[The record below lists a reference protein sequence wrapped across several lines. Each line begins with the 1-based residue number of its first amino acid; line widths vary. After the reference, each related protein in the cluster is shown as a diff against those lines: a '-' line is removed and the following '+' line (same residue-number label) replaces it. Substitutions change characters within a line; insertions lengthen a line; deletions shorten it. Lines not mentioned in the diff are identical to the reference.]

1 MPSTNSVSFFSSADN
16 NECSKSNGGCSHFCV
31 NLRSSYRCGCPDG
44 YALHSDKKT
53 CYPGNN
59 NDIIFLMRNLNLEE
73 TFRRLFLSTIADYRR
88 KNITFISM
96 NYSLGKWNTRSEN
109 WQQNNLAKS
118 RSFRVRILLI
128 NHIHVN
134 SILTGWELKNARVK
148 PRGETRHPAFPGSL
162 SCNLLGLREPVFEI
176 K

>member
-59 NDIIFLMRNLNLEE
+59 NDIIFLMRSLNLEE
-73 TFRRLFLSTIADYRR
+73 TFRRLFFIHDRRLSEKEYHVHFNELLSGEMKYPIGKLTTKKFGKKPLFSCQDVIN
-88 KNITFISM
+88 KS
-96 NYSLGKWNTRSEN
+96 YSC
-109 WQQNNLAKS
+109 Q
-118 RSFRVRILLI
+118 
-128 NHIHVN
+128 
-134 SILTGWELKNARVK
+134 
-148 PRGETRHPAFPGSL
+148 
-162 SCNLLGLREPVFEI
+162 
-176 K
+176 